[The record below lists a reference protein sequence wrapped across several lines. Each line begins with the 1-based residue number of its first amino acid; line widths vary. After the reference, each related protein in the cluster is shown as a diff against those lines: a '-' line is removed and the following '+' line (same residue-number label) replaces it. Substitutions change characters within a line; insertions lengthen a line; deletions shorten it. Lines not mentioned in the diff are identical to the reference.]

1 MKGCEG
7 GMLPP
12 MLFLSLCDDDLQK
25 EWAKFGYKPSAKVV
39 ILKDPSMFGATYYS
53 LMFCFSNLIHK

>member
-1 MKGCEG
+1 
-7 GMLPP
+7 

-25 EWAKFGYKPSAKVV
+25 ESAKFGYKPSAKVV
-39 ILKDPSMFGATYYS
+39 ILKHPSMFGATYYS